1 MTIRRFELH
10 DSAENHSKF
19 WEVSDPEGQGVGWIV
34 TCRWGRIGTSGQER
48 SFFFPDYADAAT
60 FRVTKIDEKK
70 RKGYLSIGNLIAKRA
85 GLPLARDTPPR
96 PPEPDPED
104 PFSLPF

>member
-1 MTIRRFELH
+1 MTIRRYELH
-10 DSAENHSKF
+10 DPAENHKKF
-19 WEVSDPEGQGVGWIV
+19 WEVSDPEGQGKGWIV

-48 SFFFPDYADAAT
+48 SFFFPDYGAAAT

-70 RKGYLSIGNLIAKRA
+70 RKGYLSIGNLIAQRA
-85 GLPLARDTPPR
+85 GLPLAKDTPPQ

>member
-1 MTIRRFELH
+1 MTFRRFELC
-10 DSAENHSKF
+10 DPDENHSKF

-48 SFFFPDYADAAT
+48 SFFFPKYNAAEK
-60 FRVTKIDEKK
+60 FRCDKINEKK
-70 RKGYLSIGNLIAKRA
+70 AKGYLSIGNLIAQRA
-85 GLPLARDTPPR
+85 GLPLAKDTPPP

>member
-1 MTIRRFELH
+1 MTIRRYELH
-10 DSAENHSKF
+10 DPAENHSKF

-48 SFFFPDYADAAT
+48 SFFFSDYADAAT

-70 RKGYLSIGNLIAKRA
+70 RKGYLSPWPMASSS
-85 GLPLARDTPPR
+85 PDPTVFR
-96 PPEPDPED
+96 PTQEQPDPED